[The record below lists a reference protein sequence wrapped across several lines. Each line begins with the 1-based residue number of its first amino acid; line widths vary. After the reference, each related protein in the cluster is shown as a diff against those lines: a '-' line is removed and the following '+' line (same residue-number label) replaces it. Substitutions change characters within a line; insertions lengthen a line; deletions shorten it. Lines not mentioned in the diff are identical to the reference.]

1 LTAAAVKINNVT
13 TCNGSVLSGK
23 VRVSGA
29 GGTLPYTYSIDNGAT
44 YQTADLFS
52 VPTEKTYTLTVKDVN
67 GCLATANVSVGF
79 DQEIVYTVATEDI
92 ICPGDKDGKI
102 AVNMTNNQGYKISYS
117 LDGSAFQA
125 SPEFGNL
132 PRGTYNLTIKKEL
145 ELNVCET
152 TKPYE
157 IKQLVDL
164 KLEATTNFSCD
175 KGGNLIVAKVDPI
188 YDNVVT
194 YTLDGV
200 LSQASGIFENIAAGQ
215 HTVTVRHND
224 YGCIDDPVVVFVEEY
239 NKIEFT
245 IENTAVNE
253 YTVIAT
259 GGIPPYEYSFDNP
272 GNYSSNNVLRIRKS
286 KDYTFY
292 VKDSKG
298 CVEQQTVF
306 LEFLDIEI
314 PDFFTPQGDGI
325 NDYWYPIHIEPYPN
339 ISVKIFDRY
348 QRLVA
353 EYKGNT
359 SAWDGN
365 YDKKAL
371 PSGDYWY
378 IIKLNENSDNREF
391 KGHFSLIR

>member
-1 LTAAAVKINNVT
+1 
-13 TCNGSVLSGK
+13 
-23 VRVSGA
+23 
-29 GGTLPYTYSIDNGAT
+29 
-44 YQTADLFS
+44 
-52 VPTEKTYTLTVKDVN
+52 
-67 GCLATANVSVGF
+67 VGF
-79 DQEIVYTVATEDI
+79 DQDIVYTVATEDI

-102 AVNMTNNQGYKISYS
+102 TVNMTNNQGYNISYS

-152 TKPYE
+152 TQPYE

-164 KLEATTNFSCD
+164 KLEVTTNFSCE

-188 YDNVVT
+188 YDNMVT
-194 YTLDGV
+194 YTLDGL
-200 LSQASGIFENIAAGQ
+200 LSQASGIFENISAGQ

-224 YGCIDDPVVVFVEEY
+224 YGCTDDPVVVFVEEY

-259 GGIPPYEYSFDNP
+259 GGIPGYEYSFDNP
-272 GNYSSNNVLRIRKS
+272 GNYSSINVLRIRKS

-325 NDYWYPIHIEPYPN
+325 NDYWYPINIEPYPN

-353 EYKGNT
+353 EFKGNT
-359 SAWDGN
+359 SAWDGS

>member
-1 LTAAAVKINNVT
+1 
-13 TCNGSVLSGK
+13 
-23 VRVSGA
+23 VSGA
-29 GGTLPYTYSIDNGAT
+29 GGTLPYTYSIDDGAT

-52 VPTEKTYTLTVKDVN
+52 VPTEKTYTLTVKDAN
-67 GCLATANVSVGF
+67 GCLATANVNVGF

-102 AVNMTNNQGYKISYS
+102 TVNMTNNQGYKISYS

-188 YDNVVT
+188 YDNMVT
-194 YTLDGV
+194 YTLDGL
-200 LSQASGIFENIAAGQ
+200 LSQASGIFENISAGQ

-224 YGCIDDPVVVFVEEY
+224 YGCTDDPVVVFVEEY

-259 GGIPPYEYSFDNP
+259 GGIPGYEYSFDNP

-325 NDYWYPIHIEPYPN
+325 NDYWYPINIEPYPN

-353 EYKGNT
+353 EFKGNT
-359 SAWDGN
+359 SAWDGS

>member
-1 LTAAAVKINNVT
+1 
-13 TCNGSVLSGK
+13 
-23 VRVSGA
+23 
-29 GGTLPYTYSIDNGAT
+29 
-44 YQTADLFS
+44 
-52 VPTEKTYTLTVKDVN
+52 
-67 GCLATANVSVGF
+67 
-79 DQEIVYTVATEDI
+79 
-92 ICPGDKDGKI
+92 
-102 AVNMTNNQGYKISYS
+102 
-117 LDGSAFQA
+117 
-125 SPEFGNL
+125 L

-272 GNYSSNNVLRIRKS
+272 GNYSANNVLRIRKS

-325 NDYWYPIHIEPYPN
+325 NDYWYPINIEPYPN

-353 EYKGNT
+353 EFKGNT
-359 SAWDGN
+359 RAWDGN